1 MKMAMQLTLDGM
13 IRALRVKLHTIG
25 EDYEEAE
32 RRAMT
37 RNEQALALLASESRR
52 FALEAGDEFGR

>member
-25 EDYEEAE
+25 EDFEEAD
-32 RRAMT
+32 RLKAL
-37 RNEQALALLASESRR
+37 RNEEALMLLSAESRR